1 MFGQNQEIDYYH
13 ASRPAAT
20 WRRAKGEPPMQIR
33 SEFATTT
40 DASIISS
47 HDVRPEG
54 SSVRMASFIETKFI
68 PDHVEHKSFA
78 GRTHYQA
85 ILKHILKPETVERMF
100 TPYMGAMKARLRAVP
115 GWPYLDD
122 VKLCELAPDH
132 IRQLTASASA
142 HVYSPQ
148 TIKHIRNV
156 VGAIISHAR
165 RERLFSGDNPVCDV
179 KLPPMVRRES
189 KNLTIAQVETILGLM
204 KYPEREIALITIATG
219 MSISEICALQWKHV
233 NLTASAAYIEGE
245 FLSSRSIKVKR
256 QWSAGELMDL
266 SHDRVR
272 NVIIPESLREHLK
285 KMRPTKK
292 IIDQNE
298 FVISTRDGRPISP
311 SNILLHGLKPIGCKL
326 DMPWLS
332 WQVLKRAQKAFM
344 LELTMKY
351 YGDLGGKNST
361 PHWASEA
368 GRRNISQRPG
378 TKRVN
383 GFPID

>member
-1 MFGQNQEIDYYH
+1 
-13 ASRPAAT
+13 
-20 WRRAKGEPPMQIR
+20 MQIR
-33 SEFATTT
+33 SDFATTM
-40 DASIISS
+40 DAPLVPS
-47 HDVRPEG
+47 HDIPPG
-54 SSVRMASFIETKFI
+54 DSSLTMALLIETKFI

-100 TPYMGAMKARLRAVP
+100 TPYLGAMKARLRAVP
-115 GWPYLDD
+115 GWPYLDE
-122 VKLCELAPDH
+122 VKLCELKPDH
-132 IRQLTASASA
+132 IRQIAASASA
-142 HVYSPQ
+142 HGYSPQ

-156 VGAIISHAR
+156 IGAIISHAR
-165 RERLFSGDNPVCDV
+165 KERLFSGDNPVCDV

-233 NLTASAAYIEGE
+233 NLAASAAYIEGE
-245 FLSSRSIKVKR
+245 FVSSRSIKVKR

-266 SHDRVR
+266 SHDKVR
-272 NVIIPESLREHLK
+272 DVIIPESLREYLK
-285 KMRPTKK
+285 KTRPTKK
-292 IIDQNE
+292 VIDQNE
-298 FVISTRDGRPISP
+298 FVISTQDGRPISP

-361 PHWASEA
+361 SLWS
-368 GRRNISQRPG
+368 RRRGDETHPSDSR
-378 TKRVN
+378 
-383 GFPID
+383 

>member
-1 MFGQNQEIDYYH
+1 
-13 ASRPAAT
+13 
-20 WRRAKGEPPMQIR
+20 
-33 SEFATTT
+33 
-40 DASIISS
+40 
-47 HDVRPEG
+47 
-54 SSVRMASFIETKFI
+54 
-68 PDHVEHKSFA
+68 
-78 GRTHYQA
+78 
-85 ILKHILKPETVERMF
+85 
-100 TPYMGAMKARLRAVP
+100 
-115 GWPYLDD
+115 
-122 VKLCELAPDH
+122 
-132 IRQLTASASA
+132 
-142 HVYSPQ
+142 
-148 TIKHIRNV
+148 
-156 VGAIISHAR
+156 
-165 RERLFSGDNPVCDV
+165 
-179 KLPPMVRRES
+179 
-189 KNLTIAQVETILGLM
+189 
-204 KYPEREIALITIATG
+204 
-219 MSISEICALQWKHV
+219 
-233 NLTASAAYIEGE
+233 
-245 FLSSRSIKVKR
+245 
-256 QWSAGELMDL
+256 MDL

>member
-1 MFGQNQEIDYYH
+1 M
-13 ASRPAAT
+13 
-20 WRRAKGEPPMQIR
+20 
-33 SEFATTT
+33 
-40 DASIISS
+40 DASIIPA
-47 HDVRPEG
+47 HDVRPEA
-54 SSVRMASFIETKFI
+54 SSMRMALFIETKFI

-100 TPYMGAMKARLRAVP
+100 TPYMGAMKARLKAVP

-122 VKLCELAPDH
+122 VELCELAPDH
-132 IRQLTASASA
+132 IRHLTASASA
-142 HVYSPQ
+142 HGYSPQ

-179 KLPPMVRRES
+179 KLPPVVHRES

-233 NLTASAAYIEGE
+233 NLAASAAYIEGE
-245 FLSSRSIKVKR
+245 FLSSRSIRVKR

-266 SHDRVR
+266 SHDKVR
-272 NVIIPESLREHLK
+272 NVILPESLREHLK
-285 KMRPTKK
+285 KMYPTKK

-361 PHWASEA
+361 PLWASA
-368 GRRNISQRPG
+368 VGRRNMPQRPG
-378 TKRVN
+378 LKRVSRLSN
-383 GFPID
+383 

>member
-1 MFGQNQEIDYYH
+1 
-13 ASRPAAT
+13 
-20 WRRAKGEPPMQIR
+20 MQIR
-33 SEFATTT
+33 SELAATM
-40 DASIISS
+40 DAPLVPSP
-47 HDVRPEG
+47 DVRVED
-54 SSVRMASFIETKFI
+54 SSMCMALFIETKFI
-68 PDHVEHKSFA
+68 PDHVEHKSSA

-85 ILKHILKPETVERMF
+85 ILKHILKPETVERIF
-100 TPYMGAMKARLRAVP
+100 TPYMEAMKARLKAVH
-115 GWPYLDD
+115 GWPYLDE
-122 VKLCELAPDH
+122 VKLCELNPDH
-132 IRQLTASASA
+132 VRQLTASASS
-142 HVYSPQ
+142 HGYSPQ

-156 VGAIISHAR
+156 AGAIISHAR
-165 RERLFSGDNPVCDV
+165 KERLFNGDNPVCDV

-233 NLTASAAYIEGE
+233 NLAASAAYIEEE

-256 QWSAGELMDL
+256 QWSAGGLVDL
-266 SHDRVR
+266 SHDKVR
-272 NVIIPESLREHLK
+272 NVLIPESLCEHLK
-285 KMRPTKK
+285 KMRPTKE

-298 FVISTRDGRPISP
+298 FVISSRDGYPISP

-361 PHWASEA
+361 PLWASEA
-368 GRRNISQRPG
+368 GRRNTSQRLG
-378 TKRVN
+378 MRRLN
-383 GFPID
+383 RFSN

>member
-1 MFGQNQEIDYYH
+1 MQNPIQPESQL
-13 ASRPAAT
+13 AQAKNAAT
-20 WRRAKGEPPMQIR
+20 FSPHDAGED
-33 SEFATTT
+33 SL
-40 DASIISS
+40 ISLAAFFE
-47 HDVRPEG
+47 R
-54 SSVRMASFIETKFI
+54 KFI
-68 PDHVEHKSFA
+68 PHHVELKSLS

-85 ILKHILKPETVERMF
+85 ILKHILRPETVERLF
-100 TPYMGAMKARLRAVP
+100 TPYVRTAKARLKAAP
-115 GWPYLDD
+115 DWPYLDD
-122 VKLCELAPDH
+122 TRLCDLNADH
-132 IRQLTASASA
+132 VRQLTSSASA
-142 HVYSPQ
+142 RGYSHQ
-148 TIKHIRNV
+148 TVKHIRNV
-156 VGAIISHAR
+156 MSAIVSHAR
-165 RERLFSGDNPVCDV
+165 REHMFNGDNPISEVE
-179 KLPPMVRRES
+179 LPPMPHKES
-189 KNLTIAQVETILGLM
+189 HNLTIVEAKTILGMM
-204 KYPEREIALITIATG
+204 KYPEREIALITITVG

-368 GRRNISQRPG
+368 GRRNMSQRPG

>member
-1 MFGQNQEIDYYH
+1 
-13 ASRPAAT
+13 
-20 WRRAKGEPPMQIR
+20 MQIR

-142 HVYSPQ
+142 HGYSPQ

-368 GRRNISQRPG
+368 GRRNMSQRPG

>member
-1 MFGQNQEIDYYH
+1 
-13 ASRPAAT
+13 
-20 WRRAKGEPPMQIR
+20 MQIQ
-33 SEFATTT
+33 SEFATTM
-40 DASIISS
+40 DAPLLPS
-47 HDVRPEG
+47 HDVHMEEP
-54 SSVRMASFIETKFI
+54 SLCMAQFIETRFI
-68 PDHVEHKSFA
+68 PDHVKHKSFA

-85 ILKHILKPETVERMF
+85 ILKHILKPETVERIF
-100 TPYMGAMKARLRAVP
+100 TPYLGAIKARLKTVP

-122 VKLCELAPDH
+122 IKLCELKPDH
-132 IRQLTASASA
+132 IRQITASASA
-142 HVYSPQ
+142 HGYSPQ

-165 RERLFSGDNPVCDV
+165 RERLFNGNNPVCDV
-179 KLPPMVRRES
+179 KLPPMVRREC

-219 MSISEICALQWKHV
+219 MSISETCALQWKHV

-256 QWSAGELMDL
+256 QWSAGELVDL

-285 KMRPTKK
+285 KMMIRPAKNT
-292 IIDQNE
+292 IDQDK

-311 SNILLHGLKPIGCKL
+311 SNILLHGLKPIGSKL
-326 DMPWLS
+326 DIPWLS

-351 YGDLGGKNST
+351 YGDFRGKNS
-361 PHWASEA
+361 PPLWS
-368 GRRNISQRPG
+368 RRRIDETHPG
-378 TKRVN
+378 ESR
-383 GFPID
+383 